1 MARWYAKGRE
11 VMAKISANGAHEIA
25 RIRVEHLISGQPY
38 LWVMCS
44 DGRVLSRATGELSD
58 GYTVAARGLRRH
70 LRTREAL
77 LRIAQIRGYRV
88 V

>member
-1 MARWYAKGRE
+1 
-11 VMAKISANGAHEIA
+11 MAKISANGAHEIA
-25 RIRVEHLISGQPY
+25 RIKVTSPAGYPY

-44 DGRVLSRATGELSD
+44 DGRVLSRATGELGDS
-58 GYTVAARGLRRH
+58 YTVYLRGLRRS

-77 LRIAQIRGYRV
+77 LRIAQIRSYKV

>member
-1 MARWYAKGRE
+1 
-11 VMAKISANGAHEIA
+11 MAKISANGAHEVA
-25 RIRVEHLISGQPY
+25 RIKVTSPGGYPY

-58 GYTVAARGLRRH
+58 GYTVAVRGLSRS

-77 LRIAQIRGYRV
+77 LRIAQIRGFKASSAA
-88 V
+88 

>member
-1 MARWYAKGRE
+1 
-11 VMAKISANGAHEIA
+11 MAKITANGAHEVA
-25 RIRVEHLISGQPY
+25 RIRVTSPAGFPY

-58 GYTVAARGLRRH
+58 GYTIAVRGLQRH

-77 LRIAQIRGYRV
+77 LRIAQIRGYRAV
-88 V
+88 S